1 MRVAIVGRPNAGKSS
16 LLNRLLGEERALV
29 SEVAGTTR
37 DTGRPDQLQRASLC
51 PRRHGRYPEK
61 SRIDEQPKRRVLRA
75 IRVMDDADVVVVVL
89 DALGGVTDQDARI
102 INLAVDR
109 YKPVLP
115 SSTSGT
121 SYPRIGKHKQYTENI
136 HRILAT

>member
-1 MRVAIVGRPNAGKSS
+1 MPAKAHCSTACSVKNARWSVKLQVRRATLDAQINYNGRPYVLVDTAGI
-16 LLNRLLGEERALV
+16 
-29 SEVAGTTR
+29 
-37 DTGRPDQLQRASLC
+37 
-51 PRRHGRYPEK
+51 RRK
-61 SRIDEQPKRRVLRA
+61 SRIDEQPNRRVLRA